1 MALTRYELRAVPV
14 GLGDSGTR
22 RDRDE
27 LGFIEVPADRY
38 WGAATQRALNA
49 ALGSSDGMPETFFRA
64 CGRVKRAAAAMNA
77 QAGRLPVWKS
87 AAIAR
92 AADDLIAGRLADH
105 FPLPVWH
112 SRSDRDADTNV
123 NEVLA
128 NRAAQLLGVAAG
140 KKEPIDPA
148 RDVAMSQSLGPTITA
163 SMYVATVEAI
173 EGTLAPRCL
182 ALVRAIE
189 RRATPATDHVR
200 RIRAA
205 LQRVDEAEGSLHEIG
220 LHEGGADPA
229 DADWP
234 VTVALIAADTRRPFI
249 LAPGGFSQRGSI
261 DAMVAA
267 MAAVRGLAI
276 VLLDV
281 AGAVGGDSEAMA
293 LICKYVIGQD
303 QMVAS
308 VAHGSG
314 SACVA
319 RPLIAAAVLN
329 ALRRLGDGC
338 EAMRRSVV
346 ATR

>member
-1 MALTRYELRAVPV
+1 
-14 GLGDSGTR
+14 
-22 RDRDE
+22 
-27 LGFIEVPADRY
+27 
-38 WGAATQRALNA
+38 
-49 ALGSSDGMPETFFRA
+49 MPEAFFR
-64 CGRVKRAAAAMNA
+64 GYGTVKRAAAAMNA

-87 AAIAR
+87 TAIAR
-92 AADDLIAGRLADH
+92 AADDLIAGRLADQ

-112 SRSDRDADTNV
+112 SKSGRDADTNV

-128 NRAAQLLGVAAG
+128 NRAAQLLGAAAG

-148 RDVAMSQSLGPTITA
+148 RDVAMAQSLGPIFTA

-173 EGTLAPRCL
+173 EGTLVPRCL

-189 RRATPATDHVR
+189 RRAMPAADHVG

-205 LQRVDEAEGSLHEIG
+205 LQRVDEAEGSLHEV
-220 LHEGGADPA
+220 GADPA

-234 VTVALIAADTRRPFI
+234 VTVALVAADTERPFI
-249 LAPGGFSQRGSI
+249 LAPGGFSKRGSI

-276 VLLDV
+276 VLLDI
-281 AGAVGGDSEAMA
+281 AGAIGGDGEAMA
-293 LICKYVIGQD
+293 LICRYVIGQD
-303 QMVAS
+303 QMAAS

-314 SACVA
+314 SACIA